1 MISTNIVLW
10 FFIIY
15 YTMSFYTLYTSL
27 FYSIYMYVVVFL
39 SSTSIFSIYTSFTRN
54 IQYLNIHQNQHTSSI
69 LTYYY
74 VKAYFQY
81 FSRIAERTTATIHEL
96 HENRMSF
103 YQVIPQFDTSVK
115 THSLSMYTRNMCHF
129 HLTAASTFPRR
140 VPWR

>member
-1 MISTNIVLW
+1 MISINIVLW

-27 FYSIYMYVVVFL
+27 FYSIYMYIVVFL
-39 SSTSIFSIYTSFTRN
+39 SSMSIFSIYTSFTRN

-74 VKAYFQY
+74 VKVYFQY
-81 FSRIAERTTATIHEL
+81 FSYITERTSATIYEL

-103 YQVIPQFDTSVK
+103 YRVTQQFDTSVK
-115 THSLSMYTRNMCHF
+115 THSLSM
-129 HLTAASTFPRR
+129 
-140 VPWR
+140 